1 MVALTKLLTTEAM
14 QEGLLKI
21 GCLDLSPGITWR
33 LNVGELME
41 KCLASHLKVRS
52 TFLPRR
58 SDEKLF

>member
-1 MVALTKLLTTEAM
+1 MEALTKLLTAGVM

-21 GCLDLSPGITWR
+21 GCPDLSPGITWR

-52 TFLPRR
+52 TFLPK
-58 SDEKLF
+58 DQL